1 MDKGLLVINTREKLN
16 HFSDLWSPK
25 IVAALN
31 DSYVKLAKLHGE
43 YVWHKHDNE
52 DEMFLVISGNL
63 TIELRDSI
71 LYLAPGELVVIPR
84 GVEHR
89 PVAPS
94 EVAVML
100 IEPKG
105 TVSTGDAEHTG
116 DKKATQ
122 GEWI

>member
-1 MDKGLLVINTREKLN
+1 MISNCC
-16 HFSDLWSPK
+16 
-25 IVAALN
+25 
-31 DSYVKLAKLHGE
+31 
-43 YVWHKHDNE
+43 
-52 DEMFLVISGNL
+52 SGNL
-63 TIELRDSI
+63 TIELRDKT
-71 LYLAPGELVVIPR
+71 LHLAPGELVVIPR

-105 TVSTGDAEHTG
+105 TVSTGDAADTG
-116 DKKATQ
+116 DKKATK